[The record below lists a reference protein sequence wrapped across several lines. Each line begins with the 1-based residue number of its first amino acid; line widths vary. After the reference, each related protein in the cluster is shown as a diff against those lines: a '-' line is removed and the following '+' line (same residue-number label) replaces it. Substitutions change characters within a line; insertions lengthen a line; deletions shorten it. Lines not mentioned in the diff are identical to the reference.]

1 MCFSYFKSAMEERKE
16 GDDLDLIMTR
26 VRRDMAFQHVIGHD
40 AVDGV
45 VCRTPG
51 MGMPDCNNRQAAA
64 CHQFVRKCSDVTDP
78 IYATQVDQD
87 PDVSDS

>member
-1 MCFSYFKSAMEERKE
+1 MEERKE

-26 VRRDMAFQHVIGHD
+26 VRRDMAFQHVIGND

-51 MGMPDCNNRQAAA
+51 MPDCNNRQD
-64 CHQFVRKCSDVTDP
+64 RKSF
-78 IYATQVDQD
+78 
-87 PDVSDS
+87 S